1 MNFEQFLN
9 EALNKTQFEK
19 VTPEQL
25 AIIKREIDRNSIR
38 VNFEKD
44 YIEKDKD
51 IVMKLV
57 DSTFYAAGLALDEKE
72 NVLVKCIA
80 IVEITEDDGYV
91 YYKPVEFVFAM
102 DTGELSDIKDVDR
115 TRDENWKVVQDS
127 ISRYASKI

>member
-9 EALNKTQFEK
+9 EAMNKTQFEK

-51 IVMKLV
+51 IAMKLV
-57 DSTFYAAGLALDEKE
+57 DSTFYAAGLALDEEE
-72 NVLVKCIA
+72 NVLVKCVA

-115 TRDENWKVVQDS
+115 IRDENWKVVQDS